1 MIRTIPL
8 FPLPGVVL
16 FPGTLLPLHI
26 FEPRY
31 REMVAD
37 ALAGDRIIGMVKL
50 KAGLE
55 EDEGDSPI
63 HPIGGAG
70 EIIELEEL
78 EDGRYNILLE
88 GRFRFQVLEEKVPEV
103 PGSSYRTARVVELET
118 VPFNSAEE
126 ESRVCDLTTKIFE
139 AVRPRIELPPLPDD
153 PGPLAPERLA
163 AEIALRL
170 RYRPEELQ
178 SLLEVS
184 SLPARYAALIGR
196 MMEWQKRVEFLEPFR
211 PGEIDGVRN

>member
-1 MIRTIPL
+1 MTRTIPL

-31 REMVAD
+31 RDMVAQ
-37 ALAGDRIIGMVKL
+37 ALAGDRIIGMAML
-50 KAGLE
+50 KPGFE
-55 EDEGDSPI
+55 GDEGDSPI

-70 EIIELEEL
+70 EIIESEEL

-88 GRFRFQVLEEKVPEV
+88 GRFRYQVLEEK
-103 PGSSYRTARVVELET
+103 PGASYRIARVAQLET
-118 VPFNSAEE
+118 VPFVSPEE
-126 ESRVCDLTTKIFE
+126 ESRVCELTAKIFE

-153 PGPLAPERLA
+153 AAPLPPERLA

-184 SLPARYAALIGR
+184 SLPARFAALIGR